1 MDYNYF
7 ATIVSPG
14 IVFTAESQITTIFK
28 GPRYMMFVGKDG
40 NNIEY
45 SFNGSTVHGR
55 ISINQIFNFGLRA
68 GEKIWFR
75 GIGTVDVHIWG
86 V

>member
-1 MDYNYF
+1 
-7 ATIVSPG
+7 
-14 IVFTAESQITTIFK
+14 
-28 GPRYMMFVGKDG
+28 MMFVGKDG

-45 SFNGSTVHGR
+45 SFNGSTIHGR

-75 GIGTVDVHIWG
+75 GVGTVDVHIWG